1 MSRSTGT
8 WLKNST
14 NGTLNSH
21 EYTYN
26 PGNQR
31 TVHRAE

>member
-1 MSRSTGT
+1 VACLTGT

-14 NGTLNSH
+14 TGTLNSH

-31 TVHRAE
+31 H